1 MPRIPIFRLG
11 GAPEKPELPNLST
24 STPFVSLDGLTVGVD
39 NLRHDVVL
47 SPKFVELA
55 RAQIARLVARH
66 GEVEGLLGAEAG
78 QTAPGPSWLR
88 NQMGKPARLKND
100 PGVWKSALTDL
111 QVASLNRAKKEYKLS
126 VDLLCRLAVT
136 KFLRTEMNLQFAQV
150 VERCRVLL
158 KGYDNSRQLKAH
170 EYRERIA
177 AFQVRKKIILRKTGQ
192 EIFETLRE
200 VEKSSLG
207 RTRRS
212 LFGEET
218 NGGSYFTYPLF
229 LNRLLFS
236 DDGRDDY
243 LCAEHYVMLGNWDR
257 DPDRY
262 GRMREIVSGFL
273 RSLYGEESSAE
284 MIDSWMNVP
293 DNARELVGTGTPED
307 SDEGNAQQE
316 RLSAWVR
323 LLEDEQVM
331 ENVIASYYVVPL
343 LSEYAPRINPQQLK
357 NALIDRTDCDRVERM
372 IQDGGKL
379 SPNSLYSAVA
389 KVASCRG
396 AERAKVAARFLA
408 DFFHYHR
415 DLRRLETL
423 NAALDSINLVANE
436 RLRELSR
443 VNATLYEFLLPE
455 EQEETTNSDRVLRHV
470 VLKADVRDST
480 RLTRMMMEKG
490 LNPASYFSLNFYD
503 PVNKLLEKY
512 GAQKVFLEG
521 DAIILAILEREGEPG
536 LAVSRMCV
544 LAREIIEIVRG
555 YNELMQRSGMPQL
568 ELGLG
573 ITLQESAPLYLMDG
587 EHQIMIS
594 EALNE
599 SDRLSSCNKRARK
612 VMEPQAGPF
621 HVYAFQAAEL
631 DENGNP
637 EDVTLSFNLSG
648 IRMNEAAFR
657 KLRQEIT
664 LEPLRVKL
672 PASLASSDKG
682 EYKLFTATVPVDKDI
697 FRKIVVRESR
707 IPRIDPEDFSVKGWT
722 ERLYYEICTDPGIYA
737 ALEKRKAAQ
746 G

>member
-11 GAPEKPELPNLST
+11 GAPDKPAPPNLAG
-24 STPFVSLDGLTVGVD
+24 STPFVSLEGISVGVD

-47 SPKFVELA
+47 SAKFVELA
-55 RAQIARLVARH
+55 RAHIARLIARH
-66 GEVEGLLGAEAG
+66 GELEGLLSAESSRPT
-78 QTAPGPSWLR
+78 QGPSWMTR
-88 NQMGKPARLKND
+88 QAGKPAGPKND
-100 PGVWKSALTDL
+100 PGGWKAALTEL
-111 QVASLNRAKKEYKLS
+111 QVASLNRAKKEFKLS
-126 VDLLCRLAVT
+126 VDLLARLAVT
-136 KFLRTEMNLQFAQV
+136 KFLRVEMNLQFSQV
-150 VERCRVLL
+150 LERCRVLL
-158 KGYDNSRQLKAH
+158 KSYDNMRQGKAH
-170 EYRERIA
+170 EYRERLA
-177 AFQVRKKIILRKTGQ
+177 AFQVRKRIILRKAGQ

-200 VEKSSLG
+200 VEKSTLA

-218 NGGSYFTYPLF
+218 SGGSYFTYPLF

-236 DDGRDDY
+236 EDGRDDY

-262 GRMREIVSGFL
+262 GRMREVVSSFL
-273 RSLYGEESSAE
+273 RSQYGEEVSAE
-284 MIDSWMNVP
+284 TLDSWMNVP
-293 DNARELVGTGTPED
+293 ENARELVGTGTPED
-307 SDEGNAQQE
+307 SDEGLAQQE
-316 RLSAWVR
+316 RLAEWVR
-323 LLEDEQVM
+323 LLEDERVM
-331 ENVIASYYVVPL
+331 ENVIASYHVVPL
-343 LSEYAPRINPQQLK
+343 LSEYAPRINAQQLK
-357 NALIDRTDCDRVERM
+357 NALIDRTECDRVERM
-372 IQDGGKL
+372 IQEGRL
-379 SPNSLYSAVA
+379 SPNSLYAAVA

-396 AERAKVAARFLA
+396 AERAKVAARFLG

-415 DLRRLETL
+415 DLRRLEIL
-423 NAALDSINLVANE
+423 NAALDSVNLVGNE
-436 RLRELSR
+436 RLQELSR
-443 VNATLYEFLLPE
+443 VNGTLYEFLLPE
-455 EQEETTNSDRVLRHV
+455 EQGGTDSEKVLRHV

-480 RLTRMMMEKG
+480 RLTRTMMEKG

-573 ITLQESAPLYLMDG
+573 ITAQDSAPLYLMDG

-637 EDVTLSFNLSG
+637 EDVILSFNLGG
-648 IRMNEAAFR
+648 IRMNETAFR
-657 KLRQEIT
+657 KLEKEIT
-664 LEPLRVKL
+664 LEPLKVKL
-672 PASLASSDKG
+672 PPSLASSDKG
-682 EYKLFTATVPVDKDI
+682 EYHLFSATVPVDRDI

-707 IPRIDPEDFSVKGWT
+707 IPRIDAADFSVKGWT
-722 ERLYYEICTDPGIYA
+722 ERKYYEVCTDPAIYS
-737 ALEKRKAAQ
+737 ALEKRKGA
-746 G
+746 GR